1 MKKASHVRMTQRT
14 RQMQSDVRQFGET
27 SARQLD
33 ERLERLWRH
42 KQREKEERY
51 ELEIENSSKVFFAK
65 FGEIHKKYGS

>member
-51 ELEIENSSKVFFAK
+51 KLEIENSCEVIFAK
-65 FGEIHKKYGS
+65 FW